1 MMDAG
6 SVLDNLLA
14 RHRGAVDA
22 SQPASL
28 AKVHRRDESTSL
40 AAPPPKIVA
49 AVQRGVNPLMLGLEA
64 HKAESAAREKAKKRR
79 RELGADVFH
88 RPRKSSRRSASASS
102 SPRTAS
108 GQARNSLAS
117 VSTVLAADTRFPA
130 VPTPREMERAREA
143 AVSATLTWR
152 CEELRAKRQEEK
164 DVEERQ
170 HCHSSAA
177 PVQHRTA
184 VGTDSERGKGPRTCG
199 GMEDKRLPPR
209 HSHLPATTPSKVSR
223 RWRDVWRRRCTT
235 RKIQR
240 LSCGVTRASALRRY
254 WYTSIS
260 DTEGGTVAH
269 DAASSVTH
277 AVRAS
282 DSGTGEDE
290 GYATAPRTSKRALT
304 PQRLVSST
312 PPMSVL
318 GFNDPTEERC
328 ALRRLRAARRIAHC
342 IHCSTPTTR
351 NRGGAVACAKDAAA
365 TLSADCTA
373 PSRTSRRQREKTI
386 RCILSAS
393 ATSMWTL
400 AARVV
405 AERLRTVA
413 QIRLECACPTAPASG
428 LAASPRRACVLP
440 LSLARLFP
448 LFGALVE
455 VQELELTMAPAPLC
469 RSRNARCS
477 NFASAGSDEE
487 ARGAPQLR
495 VVQQH
500 KGVVMEEYSATLGI
514 LLLPSENATDMQAWS
529 QGVAGMC
536 ARGPGAL
543 ACAKRDDAAAPL
555 TRMRSS
561 PSIVRVPK
569 HFPGASGSFAE
580 LVQQLLLRAPTAPS
594 TRDSGREAT
603 WITSAATRTSRA
615 DALGLRVLATV
626 FCGEVHAVA
635 ADCDAAACHP
645 YGDEERPPV
654 MAKDIMASAYP
665 LHRLLHRCL

>member
-22 SQPASL
+22 SQPTSL
-28 AKVHRRDESTSL
+28 AKVRRLDRSTSL

-49 AVQRGVNPLMLGLEA
+49 ALQRGVNPLMLGLQA
-64 HKAESAAREKAKKRR
+64 HKAESTAREKAKRR
-79 RELGADVFH
+79 RELEADVSQWS
-88 RPRKSSRRSASASS
+88 RKSSRRSASASS

-117 VSTVLAADTRFPA
+117 VAAVLAADTRLPA
-130 VPTPREMERAREA
+130 VPTPREMQRAREA

-152 CEELRAKRQEEK
+152 YEELRAKRQEEK

-170 HCHSSAA
+170 HCHSSTA

-184 VGTDSERGKGPRTCG
+184 VGTDSERGKGPRTRG
-199 GMEDKRLPPR
+199 RMEEKRPPPP
-209 HSHLPATTPSKVSR
+209 HPHLRATTPATVSR

-260 DTEGGTVAH
+260 DIEAGTGTH

-277 AVRAS
+277 AVRSS

-290 GYATAPRTSKRALT
+290 EDATAPRTSKRALT
-304 PQRLVSST
+304 PERLVSST

-318 GFNDPTEERC
+318 GSSDPTEERC
-328 ALRRLRAARRIAHC
+328 TLRRLRAARRIAHSM
-342 IHCSTPTTR
+342 HCSTPTTR
-351 NRGGAVACAKDAAA
+351 KRGDAVGCTKGVAA
-365 TLSADCTA
+365 TLAANCTA
-373 PSRTSRRQREKTI
+373 PSRTSRRQRKEAI

-405 AERLRTVA
+405 AERLRAVA
-413 QIRLECACPTAPASG
+413 QICLECACPTVPASG
-428 LAASPRRACVLP
+428 LAASPRRSGVLP

-469 RSRNARCS
+469 HSRNVRRS
-477 NFASAGSDEE
+477 NFASVGSDEE
-487 ARGAPQLR
+487 ARGALQLR

-514 LLLPSENATDMQAWS
+514 LLLPSENGPDMQAWL
-529 QGVAGMC
+529 QGVAGIC
-536 ARGPGAL
+536 AQGPGAL
-543 ACAKRDDAAAPL
+543 ACAKGDDTAAPL
-555 TRMRSS
+555 TRMRWS

-569 HFPGASGSFAE
+569 HFSGASGSFAE
-580 LVQQLLLRAPTAPS
+580 LVQLLLLRAPTAPS
-594 TRDSGREAT
+594 TRDSGRKPT
-603 WITSAATRTSRA
+603 WITSVATRTSRA
-615 DALGLRVLATV
+615 HASGLRVLATV

-635 ADCDAAACHP
+635 EDCDVAACHAC
-645 YGDEERPPV
+645 GDAECPLV